1 MMDEG
6 MSGQLLVKLL
16 LHWATSSLMPLF
28 SQLLLLSGLLL
39 LWTASAPSYFPLS
52 ATSYFCSFCNPSSVR
67 AASAVPFAT
76 SSQTWHYAQK
86 SLDESEP
93 NVIRIISLG
102 PTWLVKNVGAYKNI
116 WKKKLPWPWYKK
128 RCLWNLLAIGP
139 FVQSGTDCSSDFWR
153 HHSLLKADPREA
165 FCRVR
170 LTFMILAK
178 PGVPFF
184 VCVCYRGAVSFFQS
198 KDLGR
203 H

>member
-1 MMDEG
+1 

-52 ATSYFCSFCNPSSVR
+52 ATSYFRSFCNPSSVR

-128 RCLWNLLAIGP
+128 RCLWNLLAIGLLYKVAP
-139 FVQSGTDCSSDFWR
+139 TALLIFDVTIVYWKPTQERHFVESDWLSW
-153 HHSLLKADPREA
+153 SLPNPCPIFRMCML
-165 FCRVR
+165 
-170 LTFMILAK
+170 
-178 PGVPFF
+178 
-184 VCVCYRGAVSFFQS
+184 
-198 KDLGR
+198 
-203 H
+203 